1 MLWLSAMVDVYTG
14 DWQAT
19 HRALDALHPF
29 VPAGEALWMDGRLT
43 TFSLVPVSARPA
55 ARRAL
60 REAAPEALVPELGQ
74 ALSFFDDCPAAWLYE
89 DWGFEVDHDPA
100 AGLAY
105 LRARM
110 AALEYSRSN
119 TPRWCGWSPS
129 AARCTTAS
137 WRSRRTSRSSR

>member
-1 MLWLSAMVDVYTG
+1 
-14 DWQAT
+14 
-19 HRALDALHPF
+19 
-29 VPAGEALWMDGRLT
+29 MDGRLT

-110 AALEYSRSN
+110 AALEYSRSKHSSLVA
-119 TPRWCGWSPS
+119 TPVP
-129 AARCTTAS
+129 ARLRQGH
-137 WRSRRTSRSSR
+137 RSMDQR